1 MPGKTEA
8 IAADLRVSAKTRLE
22 NCRVPCETEA
32 IAGDPRVSA
41 KTMLKSAAACLA
53 KQRVSRVSHIS
64 IGRRRRTR
72 IPRLSMPANTRH
84 GGSFHTGQ
92 DAASRASALSTR
104 EPGASESGACY
115 TQQPDARMQRSWL
128 AGGAAVPATEH
139 APLASRTLQRLVE
152 GLHLGEVEHG
162 EALGLLEGQR
172 RGLGQ
177 QLLVEDAAKGK
188 HRQAPVLDLAFPR
201 VSPCLVC
208 CPPVTCANPLRTD
221 VYTPAKPVWES
232 S

>member
-1 MPGKTEA
+1 MEVATKYQARRDRTCTRKSKRIAKSEQPTRHRRTQDWRLNVNCVWNRCMPGKTEA

-104 EPGASESGACY
+104 EPGASESGACC
-115 TQQPDARMQRSWL
+115 TQQPDARMQRSLL
-128 AGGAAVPATEH
+128 AGGAACKQQFQP
-139 APLASRTLQRLVE
+139 RNMRRWLQ
-152 GLHLGEVEHG
+152 G
-162 EALGLLEGQR
+162 
-172 RGLGQ
+172 
-177 QLLVEDAAKGK
+177 
-188 HRQAPVLDLAFPR
+188 
-201 VSPCLVC
+201 PCS
-208 CPPVTCANPLRTD
+208 A
-221 VYTPAKPVWES
+221 
-232 S
+232 